1 MKKRTLAA
9 LSAVLMA
16 GSCVVAPAAFAGET
30 ESASGKTFEV
40 GIVKY
45 VDDASLNQIEANIE
59 KQLDKKSAEL
69 GVTFHYTEYD
79 GQADSTTLNQF
90 ASKLVDEKVD
100 CILRQPDLSRAMT
113 LRERM

>member
-16 GSCVVAPAAFAGET
+16 GSCVVAPAVFAGET
-30 ESASGKTFEV
+30 EAASGKTFEV

-45 VDDASLNQIEANIE
+45 VDDASLNQIEASIE

-69 GVTFHYTEYD
+69 GVTLPYTE
-79 GQADSTTLNQF
+79 
-90 ASKLVDEKVD
+90 
-100 CILRQPDLSRAMT
+100 
-113 LRERM
+113 

>member
-16 GSCVVAPAAFAGET
+16 GSCVAAPVAFAGET
-30 ESASGKTFEV
+30 EAASGKTFEV

-45 VDDASLNQIEANIE
+45 VDDASLNQIEASIE

-100 CILRQPDLSRAMT
+100 CIPLHGV
-113 LRERM
+113 